1 MSGASDTKYLNSCL
15 VFLLAK
21 DLVAQIRMLAG
32 GCPTLWL
39 RLALASLFFS
49 LMDLKLDSEIEG
61 CSGPSWE

>member
-32 GCPTLWL
+32 EGEVPTLWL
-39 RLALASLFFS
+39 
-49 LMDLKLDSEIEG
+49 
-61 CSGPSWE
+61 

>member
-32 GCPTLWL
+32 GSYSMALIGLSQPFLLSDGSQARQL
-39 RLALASLFFS
+39 R
-49 LMDLKLDSEIEG
+49 
-61 CSGPSWE
+61 

>member
-32 GCPTLWL
+32 GSYSM
-39 RLALASLFFS
+39 ALIGLSQLFFLS
-49 LMDLKLDSEIEG
+49 NGSQARQLR
-61 CSGPSWE
+61 

>member
-32 GCPTLWL
+32 GSYSM
-39 RLALASLFFS
+39 ALIGL
-49 LMDLKLDSEIEG
+49 
-61 CSGPSWE
+61 SWPFLVSDGSQARQ

>member
-32 GCPTLWL
+32 GSYSM
-39 RLALASLFFS
+39 ALIGFSQLFFLS
-49 LMDLKLDSEIEG
+49 NGSQARQLR
-61 CSGPSWE
+61 